1 MTPPPPKDGGQVN
14 PPLRGEELQPFRQEM
29 QEVVNHTMTKSE
41 QHNHQQAIRSARKA
55 VGDHEQV
62 ISLSETF
69 KVLSDP
75 TRLKVVLALGK
86 EELCVFDIAELLG
99 VSESAV
105 SHQLRLLKTLRL
117 VKYRKNGKMVF
128 YSLDDEHIEDLIRIA
143 TRHVSEP

>member
-1 MTPPPPKDGGQVN
+1 MATTD
-14 PPLRGEELQPFRQEM
+14 
-29 QEVVNHTMTKSE
+29 H
-41 QHNHQQAIRSARKA
+41 HNHQEKIRSARKA
-55 VGDHEQV
+55 LGNPEHVL
-62 ISLSETF
+62 SLSETF

-75 TRLKVVLALGK
+75 TRLKIVLALAK

-99 VSESAV
+99 ITESAV

-143 TRHVSEP
+143 TRHVAEP